1 MPVSIF
7 LNLIRLGTSVFVF
20 KGWTKIQ
27 IFTTGGHQ
35 HAIFFPSRPRQKD
48 HLRDHE
54 KSSLFGGCPIDSQK
68 NKDTVTLYTLRDEG
82 LIEDAKASVYIL
94 YNKEKQLS
102 ASILIPFV
110 KDEGD
115 LRYQVL
121 KEVAESVDD
130 EEYTVSFGHGCHSCL
145 EGALVLLTAKGPVQE
160 EDLAITTTLL
170 LSEVSS
176 VLENYLVA
184 LVEEMDEL
192 EGEDED
198 DYEDEEEEE

>member
-1 MPVSIF
+1 MLFSSP
-7 LNLIRLGTSVFVF
+7 LGRA
-20 KGWTKIQ
+20 KKI
-27 IFTTGGHQ
+27 ICATM
-35 HAIFFPSRPRQKD
+35 K
-48 HLRDHE
+48 
-54 KSSLFGGCPIDSQK
+54 KNSLFEGCLIDSYK
-68 NKDTVTLYTLRDEG
+68 EKDTVTLYTLRDEG

-110 KDEGD
+110 RDEGD

-145 EGALVLLTAKGPVQE
+145 EGTLVLLTAKEPVQE
-160 EDLAITTTLL
+160 EDLAITTTFL